1 MKVRMLSNSA
11 LTKPRMEVSML
22 IESITLNNY
31 RLYEGENVIQFRFD
45 EAKNV
50 HLICGENGF
59 GKTTLLHSL
68 LWCLFGRFVGDVPV
82 SGQETNSSYAAMQ
95 KEILN
100 QNAAKRF
107 EEKTTPE
114 IVALIKKNGYT
125 NGYEEIKKDSVY
137 SVAIC
142 FAEVGIPS
150 IPCQK
155 IVVTRSY
162 DSLLQKEDVEI
173 LIDGVKNELTDEIGP
188 EVFINDFILN
198 KDIAKLFF
206 FDSEEIVSLADTGT
220 IAERRKLSKAYE
232 EVLGIRKYEELR
244 SNLEGLRLR
253 YRKKSKDIGLKDELE
268 KLEAEREGVS
278 NELTK
283 LTDSLT
289 EIEDT
294 LTNLREQDGQLQLQL
309 SREGNSV
316 KTEELQRVKAVI
328 EKCKKD
334 DIEMKSA
341 LKQFIDYAPFA
352 ISGQLFARAYELA
365 KADHEAI
372 ANNNTATAQN
382 SVLDA
387 LSKEM
392 KGLLDKMPVN
402 KDSKKDAHTQ
412 LEAIIEK
419 YRGRACD
426 RDIQVT
432 LTDDEFAEVEAVY
445 NSLTT
450 TYRIEFEALAEAY
463 RKNKITLERNVK
475 RLSNIQSKESDE
487 VIKGLRDNKNKI
499 EAEIKTYEEKQ
510 RLGHIRTGE
519 LQLTIESY
527 DKKIKELSR
536 KISVDDADEAKDK
549 LASELITE
557 LDTFLLSLKKNKKS
571 SLELRIKT
579 TLNTLMH
586 KEDFISHVE
595 VELDSD
601 TMDINLFSSDG
612 NVINKNMLSKGEKQ
626 LYATS
631 ILKALVDES
640 GIQFPV
646 FIDSPLQ
653 KFDKSHSSKIISEFY
668 PSISKQVI
676 LFPLLH
682 KELTEAEY
690 KTLQP
695 FVESATLIVNDT
707 SRSYFEAANVKSLMQ
722 KN

>member
-1 MKVRMLSNSA
+1 
-11 LTKPRMEVSML
+11 ML

-31 RLYEGENVIQFRFD
+31 RLYEGENVIQFHFD

-82 SGQETNSSYAAMQ
+82 SGQETNSGYAAMQ

-107 EEKTTPE
+107 EEKATPE

-125 NGYEEIKKDSVY
+125 NDYEEIKKDSVY

-155 IVVTRSY
+155 IVVARSY

-198 KDIAKLFF
+198 RDIAKLFF

-283 LTDSLT
+283 LSDSLT
-289 EIEDT
+289 EIETT
-294 LTNLREQDGQLQLQL
+294 LTNQREQDGQLQLQL

-499 EAEIKTYEEKQ
+499 EAEIKANEEKQ

-571 SLELRIKT
+571 SLELRIKN

-682 KELTEAEY
+682 KELTETEY

>member
-1 MKVRMLSNSA
+1 
-11 LTKPRMEVSML
+11 ML

-31 RLYEGENVIQFRFD
+31 RLYEGENVIQFHFD

-107 EEKTTPE
+107 EEKATPE

-125 NGYEEIKKDSVY
+125 NDYEEIKKDSVY

-155 IVVTRSY
+155 IVVARSY

-283 LTDSLT
+283 LSDSLT
-289 EIEDT
+289 EIETT

-499 EAEIKTYEEKQ
+499 EAEIKANEEKQ

-571 SLELRIKT
+571 SLELRIKN

-601 TMDINLFSSDG
+601 TMDVNLFSSDG

-682 KELTEAEY
+682 KELTETEY

>member
-1 MKVRMLSNSA
+1 
-11 LTKPRMEVSML
+11 ML

-31 RLYEGENVIQFRFD
+31 RLYEGENVIPFRFD

-107 EEKTTPE
+107 EEKATPE

-162 DSLLQKEDVEI
+162 DSLLQKEEVEI

-278 NELTK
+278 NELTQ
-283 LTDSLT
+283 LSDSLA
-289 EIEDT
+289 EIDTT

-352 ISGQLFARAYELA
+352 ISGNLFARAYELA

-382 SVLDA
+382 NVLDA

-392 KGLLDKMPVN
+392 KELLDKMPVN
-402 KDSKKDAHTQ
+402 KDSKKDAHNQ

-432 LTDDEFAEVEAVY
+432 LTDDEYAEVEAVY

>member
-1 MKVRMLSNSA
+1 
-11 LTKPRMEVSML
+11 ML

-31 RLYEGENVIQFRFD
+31 RFYEGENVIHFRFD
-45 EAKNV
+45 DVKNI

-82 SGQETNSSYAAMQ
+82 SGQETSSSYAAVQ

-100 QNAAKRF
+100 QNAAKRY
-107 EEKTTPE
+107 EEKATPE
-114 IVALIKKNGYT
+114 IVAQIKKNGYT
-125 NGYEEIKKDSVY
+125 NGYEVIKKDSVY

-162 DSLLQKEDVEI
+162 DALLQKEDIEI
-173 LIDGVKNELTDEIGP
+173 LIDGVKSELTDEIGP

-206 FDSEEIVSLADTGT
+206 FDSEEIVSLAETGT

-268 KLEAEREGVS
+268 KLEAKREDAS
-278 NELTK
+278 NELSR

-289 EIEDT
+289 EIDT
-294 LTNLREQDGQLQLQL
+294 TLINLREQDGQLQLQL

-316 KTEELQRVKAVI
+316 KTEELQRVKDDI

-352 ISGQLFARAYELA
+352 ISGKLFARAYELA
-365 KADHEAI
+365 KVDHEAI
-372 ANNNTATAQN
+372 ANNNSATAQN

-402 KDSKKDAHTQ
+402 KDSKKDAHKQ

-419 YRGRACD
+419 YRGHACD
-426 RDIQVT
+426 RDIQVP
-432 LTDDEFAEVEAVY
+432 LNDDEFAEVEAVY
-445 NSLTT
+445 NCLTT
-450 TYRIEFEALAEAY
+450 TYRIEFETLAESY
-463 RKNKITLERNVK
+463 RKNKLNLERYSK
-475 RLSNIQSKESDE
+475 RLSNIKSKESDE
-487 VIKGLRDNKNKI
+487 VVKGLRDSKNKI
-499 EAEIKTYEEKQ
+499 EEEIKANEEER

-571 SLELRIKT
+571 SLELRIKN

-586 KEDFISHVE
+586 KEDFISNVE
-595 VELDSD
+595 VVLGSD
-601 TMDINLFSSDG
+601 TMDINLFSCDG

-676 LFPLLH
+676 LFPLLY

-690 KTLQP
+690 KTLLP

-707 SRSYFEAANVKSLMQ
+707 SRSYFDAANVNNLMQ

>member
-1 MKVRMLSNSA
+1 
-11 LTKPRMEVSML
+11 ML

-107 EEKTTPE
+107 EEKATPE

-499 EAEIKTYEEKQ
+499 EAEIKTNEEKQ

-571 SLELRIKT
+571 SLELRIKN

>member
-1 MKVRMLSNSA
+1 
-11 LTKPRMEVSML
+11 ML

-31 RLYEGENVIQFRFD
+31 RLYEGENVIQFHFD

-107 EEKTTPE
+107 EEKATPE

-125 NGYEEIKKDSVY
+125 NDYEEIKKDSVY

-155 IVVTRSY
+155 IVVARSY

-283 LTDSLT
+283 LSDSLT
-289 EIEDT
+289 EIETT

-499 EAEIKTYEEKQ
+499 EAEIKANEEKQ

-571 SLELRIKT
+571 SLELRIKN

-601 TMDINLFSSDG
+601 TMDINLFSSDD

-676 LFPLLH
+676 LFLLLH
-682 KELTEAEY
+682 KELTETEY

>member
-1 MKVRMLSNSA
+1 
-11 LTKPRMEVSML
+11 ML

-31 RLYEGENVIQFRFD
+31 RLYEGENVIQFHFD

-107 EEKTTPE
+107 EEKATPE

-125 NGYEEIKKDSVY
+125 NDYEEIKKDSVY

-155 IVVTRSY
+155 IVVARSY

-283 LTDSLT
+283 LSDSLT
-289 EIEDT
+289 EIETT

-475 RLSNIQSKESDE
+475 RRSNIQSKESDE
-487 VIKGLRDNKNKI
+487 VIKGLRNNKNKI
-499 EAEIKTYEEKQ
+499 EAEIKANEEKQ

-571 SLELRIKT
+571 SLELRIKN

-601 TMDINLFSSDG
+601 TMDINLFSSDD

-682 KELTEAEY
+682 KELTETEY

>member
-1 MKVRMLSNSA
+1 
-11 LTKPRMEVSML
+11 ML

-31 RLYEGENVIQFRFD
+31 RLYEGENVIQFHFD

-95 KEILN
+95 EEILN

-107 EEKTTPE
+107 EEKATPE

-125 NGYEEIKKDSVY
+125 NDYEEIKKDSVY

-155 IVVTRSY
+155 IVVARSY

-283 LTDSLT
+283 LSDSLT
-289 EIEDT
+289 EIETT

-402 KDSKKDAHTQ
+402 KNSKKDAHTQ

-499 EAEIKTYEEKQ
+499 EAEIKANEEKL

-571 SLELRIKT
+571 SLELRIKN

-601 TMDINLFSSDG
+601 TMDINLFSSDD

-682 KELTEAEY
+682 KELTETEY

>member
-1 MKVRMLSNSA
+1 
-11 LTKPRMEVSML
+11 ML

-31 RLYEGENVIQFRFD
+31 RLYEGENVIQFHFD

-107 EEKTTPE
+107 EEKATPE

-125 NGYEEIKKDSVY
+125 NDYEEIKKDSVY

-155 IVVTRSY
+155 IVVARSY

-198 KDIAKLFF
+198 RDIAKLFF

-283 LTDSLT
+283 LSDSLT
-289 EIEDT
+289 EIETT

-499 EAEIKTYEEKQ
+499 EAEIKVNEEKQ

-571 SLELRIKT
+571 SLELRIKN

-682 KELTEAEY
+682 KELTETEY